1 MHSTTSTPA
10 PPRARVRPKVSRTRP
25 ARAEQAPV
33 RRLAL
38 RVALRVALFVAAVLF
53 VASIVDGY
61 AAGPANRL
69 VNPFPAPPTTTTSKE
84 VTAP

>member
-1 MHSTTSTPA
+1 
-10 PPRARVRPKVSRTRP
+10 
-25 ARAEQAPV
+25 V

-38 RVALRVALFVAAVLF
+38 RVALFVVAVLF

-69 VNPFPAPPTTTTSKE
+69 VNPFPAPPTTTTTTKE
-84 VTAP
+84 VTPP